1 MGRAAVE
8 VSRKLGVVLIS
19 LPVLI
24 QEESSRSRSTKNQDQ
39 DRDRVQDNDPSLN
52 NSGRVSSGE
61 IAVLIARRVNRVDCL
76 KNGYLLIGY
85 PRTKE
90 HVEDLDSQGV
100 VLNRIVFIE
109 PSIPLYPADSKSVKA
124 ADGRALNLKRH
135 VSLDVIG
142 PSRSSLDV
150 IGPSRSTIRTI
161 KSRETKELEMYL
173 GGKKSRETKELEM
186 YLGGKAIRLS
196 GGGPGLIE
204 DAVEV
209 LKGKA
214 RRIVVMAVG
223 SSVEVTAAVSRL
235 AEEMG
240 GLELVTSAEMISRSD
255 LDIERRTLGAR
266 PLRREGW
273 IMKALASDEDDEEV
287 ANLQRL
293 IRDTNIHVDQWIC
306 LETLQD
312 QDQDQGL
319 KHLNYIKCRDLLLQ
333 YRPGKSRIVC
343 YPPLKDQDQ
352 DQDQDQ
358 DSPRS
363 PQACMEIRRKLG
375 MPETQDVDEARAK
388 IQDRERVKLRIS
400 RRRARCLRGEG

>member
-161 KSRETKELEMYL
+161 
-173 GGKKSRETKELEM
+173 KSRETKELEM

-352 DQDQDQ
+352 DQD
-358 DSPRS
+358 SPRS
-363 PQACMEIRRKLG
+363 PQGCMEIRRKLG
-375 MPETQDVDEARAK
+375 MPETHDVDEARAK